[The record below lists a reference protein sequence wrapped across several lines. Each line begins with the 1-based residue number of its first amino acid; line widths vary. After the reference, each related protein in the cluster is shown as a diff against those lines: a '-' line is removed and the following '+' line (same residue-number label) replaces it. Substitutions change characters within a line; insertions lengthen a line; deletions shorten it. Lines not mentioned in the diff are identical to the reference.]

1 MGVGET
7 AQLIQPRNKC
17 KEKTEG
23 SADLKDIFTTATQ
36 FMKPE
41 DMTTQFWFG
50 LVLRRIFFKRH
61 IHTHKSQN
69 LRNTFSLEKKKLK
82 RTMLRT
88 EPTTLAHREM
98 TTFARL

>member
-36 FMKPE
+36 FMKLE
-41 DMTTQFWFG
+41 DVTTQFCFV
-50 LVLRRIFFKRH
+50 LVLSRIFFKRH
-61 IHTHKSQN
+61 MHTHSSHK
-69 LRNTFSLEKKKLK
+69 T
-82 RTMLRT
+82 
-88 EPTTLAHREM
+88 
-98 TTFARL
+98 